1 LLAHLA
7 ADEPAGNPG
16 VVCHSFLAQARRERC
31 RCRALAPEDLRTIPF
46 SCAADGG
53 ESLDPSQADAPQV
66 DERGRQYRLEQVA
79 TGMSIPELRWCRR
92 HADTATAEPV
102 SMREAIASL
111 ESYGPIVALSARAL
125 DLHGREG
132 NVSVTVLRA
141 ELRRMQESPIVL
153 NRALRA
159 AVLDAVKRRGSSMSE
174 IAMRCGRIKHDAA
187 GNASGETSWL
197 ARRIGLLAEGG
208 RKTKTPWIHS
218 EVLAT
223 IARDGLGVSPREV
236 EVE

>member
-1 LLAHLA
+1 M
-7 ADEPAGNPG
+7 
-16 VVCHSFLAQARRERC
+16 R
-31 RCRALAPEDLRTIPF
+31 
-46 SCAADGG
+46 
-53 ESLDPSQADAPQV
+53 QV
-66 DERGRQYRLEQVA
+66 
-79 TGMSIPELRWCRR
+79 
-92 HADTATAEPV
+92 
-102 SMREAIASL
+102 IASL

-159 AVLDAVKRRGSSMSE
+159 AVLDAVERRGSSMSE

-187 GNASGETSWL
+187 GNESGETSWL

>member
-1 LLAHLA
+1 
-7 ADEPAGNPG
+7 
-16 VVCHSFLAQARRERC
+16 
-31 RCRALAPEDLRTIPF
+31 
-46 SCAADGG
+46 
-53 ESLDPSQADAPQV
+53 
-66 DERGRQYRLEQVA
+66 
-79 TGMSIPELRWCRR
+79 
-92 HADTATAEPV
+92 
-102 SMREAIASL
+102 MREAIASL
-111 ESYGPIVALSARAL
+111 ESYGPIIALSARAL
-125 DLHGREG
+125 DLYGREG

-159 AVLDAVKRRGSSMSE
+159 AVLDAVKRRDSSMSE

-187 GNASGETSWL
+187 GNESGETSWL